1 MCWFFLR
8 RGEDLKI
15 TSGSPI
21 MYLRLTRK
29 TARGEVEAKSPREA
43 DIELHAVQEI
53 GYLRSFHLVDQL
65 SFSGTDR
72 P

>member
-1 MCWFFLR
+1 
-8 RGEDLKI
+8 
-15 TSGSPI
+15 